1 MSGTPPRSTL
11 LSRLLLHWTVIIS
24 WDSSN
29 WSSLLLTWMRA
40 CYTVTLT
47 RWVKHHQQH
56 RNKSRNLKCELL
68 LCSCTLP
75 DGQPSVSS
83 RSLSQLSN
91 GWWAVMGLHQERA
104 CSGKSSAAHRNLWDG
119 RLSST
124 QLPFMKTNPKPQ
136 ILYSTKCLTSKFLVL
151 IKILRG
157 QPE

>member
-1 MSGTPPRSTL
+1 MLGTPPRSTL

-47 RWVKHHQQH
+47 RWVEALLAAQEQK
-56 RNKSRNLKCELL
+56 RWLEVSLL
-68 LCSCTLP
+68 LSSCTLP
-75 DGQPSVSS
+75 NGQPS
-83 RSLSQLSN
+83 RCFCFN
-91 GWWAVMGLHQERA
+91 HGWWAVMGLHQERA
-104 CSGKSSAAHRNLWDG
+104 GSGKSSAAHRNLWDG

-124 QLPFMKTNPKPQ
+124 LSSFMKTNPKPQ
-136 ILYSTKCLTSKFLVL
+136 ILYSTKCLTSKILVL